1 MGVCM
6 ANTKKTTK
14 ETAKPEVAEKKKY
27 YWVEEDSKV
36 IRSRLNRVTG
46 QLKGIVN
53 MIEEGRPYEDVLI
66 QLSSSYKSI
75 RSVTNMI
82 LCNHLIDCVKKSVT
96 KGEYDVLEEAMEIF
110 KRYQ

>member
-1 MGVCM
+1 MGVYM
-6 ANTKKTTK
+6 ANTKKTKEETK
-14 ETAKPEVAEKKKY
+14 TPETVEKKKY
-27 YWVEEDSKV
+27 YWVEEDTKV
-36 IRSRLNRVTG
+36 LRTRLNRVTG

-53 MIEEGRPYEDVLI
+53 MIDEGRPYEDVLI
-66 QLSSSYKSI
+66 QLSSSYKYI

-96 KGEYDVLEEAMEIF
+96 QGKYDVLEEAMEIF